1 MTPGTEL
8 QPNPS
13 DADRALLRLGE
24 ALRACGYAFT
34 TVTPAT
40 HARVNARPEN
50 SKAKDLRDV
59 FGWSRP
65 FTRGVLPADIFALMQ
80 EAGILVE
87 ENGMVRSR
95 VRVSSLAGELF
106 FHSAFPTTEADAVF
120 FGPDTYRFARAIA
133 AGLRERTAPIANAID
148 IGCGAGPG
156 GILVT
161 KHASSARVLMT
172 DINDAALRLARVNA
186 ALAGAANAIA
196 RRSDILAE
204 IDGTFDFIVSNP
216 PYLNDARQR
225 AYRHGGGDFGADLS
239 LRILDAALPRLAPA
253 GTLILYSGTAI
264 VGGRDLFRESALP
277 RLATGDF
284 AWTYEE
290 VDPDVFGEELE
301 AQAYRTAD
309 RIAAVVLNVR
319 KRS

>member
-1 MTPGTEL
+1 MT
-8 QPNPS
+8 
-13 DADRALLRLGE
+13 DADRALLQLGA
-24 ALRACGYAFT
+24 ALRAAGYDFT
-34 TVTPAT
+34 TPTPAT

-50 SKAKDLRDV
+50 CQAKDLRDV

-65 FTRGVLPADIFALMQ
+65 FARDVLPADMLALMRD
-80 EAGILVE
+80 AGILAE
-87 ENGMVRSR
+87 QDGLFRSR

-133 AGLRERTAPIANAID
+133 AGLRERTAPIENAID

-156 GILVT
+156 GILVA

-172 DINDAALRLARVNA
+172 DINDTALRLARVNA
-186 ALAGAANAIA
+186 ALAGTTNAVA

-204 IDGTFDFIVSNP
+204 VDGAFDLIVSNP
-216 PYLNDARQR
+216 PYLNDALQR

-239 LRILDAALPRLAPA
+239 LQILDAALERLAPA
-253 GTLILYSGTAI
+253 GTLILYTGTAI

-277 RLATGDF
+277 RLSAGDL

-301 AQAYRTAD
+301 TETYRAAE